1 MSRYADV
8 LHVLSAWGGR
18 ELSSGGVGRPPYPS
32 SCDSVRAERQ
42 LNRLHGEQP
51 DGDDEVQAESDH
63 PRDAY
68 P

>member
-1 MSRYADV
+1 LSRYADV

-18 ELSSGGVGRPPYPS
+18 ELSSGGVG
-32 SCDSVRAERQ
+32 
-42 LNRLHGEQP
+42 H
-51 DGDDEVQAESDH
+51 GDDEVQAESDH